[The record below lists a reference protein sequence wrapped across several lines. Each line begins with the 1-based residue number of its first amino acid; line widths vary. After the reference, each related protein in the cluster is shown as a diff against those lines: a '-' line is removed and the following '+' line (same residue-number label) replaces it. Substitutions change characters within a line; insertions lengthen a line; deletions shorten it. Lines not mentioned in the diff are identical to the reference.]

1 MENNLN
7 KITYKEKF
15 FSFLNE
21 NKKKIISLVI
31 ILLVTIITF
40 TLFKNNQKKQ
50 HLIASEKYIKAG
62 IYLTSKEYNKAKKN
76 YEEIILSGDK
86 FYSIFFL
93 NNILEK
99 NLENDNKKILSYFE
113 KVEKNVSSEN
123 QNDLLMFKKHYSSSK
138 YQKKM
143 KEKLS

>member
-1 MENNLN
+1 M
-7 KITYKEKF
+7 
-15 FSFLNE
+15 NE

-62 IYLTSKEYNKAKKN
+62 IYLTSKEYNKAKN

-86 FYSIFFL
+86 FYSILSL